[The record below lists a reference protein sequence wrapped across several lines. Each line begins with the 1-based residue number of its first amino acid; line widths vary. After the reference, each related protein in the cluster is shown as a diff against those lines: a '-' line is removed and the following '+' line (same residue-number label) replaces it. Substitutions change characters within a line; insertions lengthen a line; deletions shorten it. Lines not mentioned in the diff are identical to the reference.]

1 MKRKKLLSI
10 LLILTLL
17 SPVFADEWDD
27 FSTVDKLWDSQQTV
41 TNQEFEQVMDKLEE
55 KSKQKEEKKIIKK
68 RKKIFGN
75 GTTLHDEINPDL
87 TNIPELTSLQT
98 NNDGV
103 LINVPVDVIID
114 GKELEKGFYN
124 VVGEKNSEDNK
135 LYLNFY
141 QSQFFKGKIE
151 LTEVSDDYGEELI
164 DFAKILP
171 FNDSYVKL
179 IFGSIDFNAYAFI
192 PYLNK

>member
-17 SPVFADEWDD
+17 SPAFADEWDD

-55 KSKQKEEKKIIKK
+55 KSKQKEEKILNKK
-68 RKKIFGN
+68 RRKIFGN

-103 LINVPVDVIID
+103 LINIPVNVIIG
-114 GKELEKGFYN
+114 GKELEKGFYS
-124 VVGEKNSEDNK
+124 VVGEKSSHDKK

-151 LTEVSDDYGEELI
+151 LTEINDDYGEELI

-171 FNDSYVKL
+171 FNDSHVKL

>member
-17 SPVFADEWDD
+17 SPAFADEWDD

-87 TNIPELTSLQT
+87 TNVPELTSLQT

-103 LINVPVDVIID
+103 LINSPVDVIID
-114 GKELEKGFYN
+114 GKDLEKGFYN

-151 LTEVSDDYGEELI
+151 VNETDDDFGEADI
-164 DFAKILP
+164 NFAKIVP
-171 FNDSYVKL
+171 YNASFVKI
-179 IFGSIDFNAYAFI
+179 IFGSLDFNAYSYV
-192 PYLNK
+192 PYLL

>member
-171 FNDSYVKL
+171 FNDSHVKL